1 MHLILQKIT
10 EKVKT
15 QRSAAP
21 KVQRSAAP
29 TQRSLE
35 AEELN
40 SDSAVPWTSTPPIKH
55 PPPLEAEELNWDKS
69 LPLTLT
75 LDMDFESISDDESF
89 ASDVALDVSAAANID
104 AKLVKVVGLRAGSV
118 SVIVDMH
125 IAPEAGNLDQIEKNL
140 IGQAKST
147 DSTLK
152 RGKISSRA
160 RGIVKTL
167 APHMQHQAERLPQ
180 HQAELLPQAQLLPQ
194 RVQLH
199 SPWQTQAEETE
210 ADIESVGL
218 GLRLE
223 RSAESPDVY
232 IQEIV
237 AGFAAHASGR
247 LELYDVI
254 VAVDNL
260 PLMDMEL
267 EDVKMLT
274 KGPAGSPC
282 TLQVHR
288 RDHYFQV
295 TLIRSSNLMT
305 LSCIL

>member
-1 MHLILQKIT
+1 MHLILQKIS

-40 SDSAVPWTSTPPIKH
+40 SDKALPWTSTPSVKH
-55 PPPLEAEELNWDKS
+55 ASPLEAEELNWEELNWDKS

-75 LDMDFESISDDESF
+75 LDMDFESISDGESF
-89 ASDVALDVSAAANID
+89 ASDVASDVSAAANID
-104 AKLVKVVGLRAGSV
+104 AKFVKVVGMRAGSV
-118 SVIVDMH
+118 IVDIH
-125 IAPEAGNLDQIEKNL
+125 IAPEAGNLDQIEQNL
-140 IGQAKST
+140 IEQAKST
-147 DSTLK
+147 DSALK
-152 RGKISSRA
+152 RGKITSKV
-160 RGIVKTL
+160 RGMVKTV
-167 APHMQHQAERLPQ
+167 AQGMVKTVAQHMEHQAE
-180 HQAELLPQAQLLPQ
+180 LLPQ

-199 SPWQTQAEETE
+199 SSWQTQAEQTQ

-247 LELYDVI
+247 LQLYDVI

-267 EDVKMLT
+267 EAVKMLT
-274 KGPAGSPC
+274 KGAAGSPC

-305 LSCIL
+305 LSCIH